1 MLDLSEEIC
10 GQFKK
15 ARNAKG
21 MNQSSLARVV
31 GCQQS
36 AISMF
41 EAGMSTK
48 LSDEMVKKMAEVLG
62 VDLDALRQAEAEKQ
76 KHAAAQSGT
85 VQVAVPTPAATP
97 LVVHGYCPNCH
108 CPSNVP
114 YVVDGRLYYRPS
126 RKLASP
132 NGGLRCTQCGEML
145 ELRCPV
151 CGAPLNDGACCSVC
165 GHPYVTPVLPED
177 VDVNAYA
184 RIRREELIQLRS
196 LT

>member
-1 MLDLSEEIC
+1 MLNLSKEIC
-10 GQFKK
+10 GEFKK

-21 MNQSSLARVV
+21 LNQSALAKAV

-48 LSDEMVKKMAEVLG
+48 LSDEMVQKISEVLE
-62 VDLDALRQAEAEKQ
+62 VDLEKLRQTEAAHSKERSNGSQ
-76 KHAAAQSGT
+76 MVET
-85 VQVAVPTPAATP
+85 VSLSVP
-97 LVVHGYCPNCH
+97 VVHGYCPNCH

-114 YVVDGRLYYRPS
+114 YTVDGKLFFRPS
-126 RKLASP
+126 RGVASS
-132 NGGLRCTQCGEML
+132 NGGLRCTQCGELL

-165 GHPYVTPVLPED
+165 GSAYVTPVLPEG
-177 VDVNAYA
+177 VDVAAYA
-184 RIRREELIQLRS
+184 RNRREEIIQLRS
-196 LT
+196 LS